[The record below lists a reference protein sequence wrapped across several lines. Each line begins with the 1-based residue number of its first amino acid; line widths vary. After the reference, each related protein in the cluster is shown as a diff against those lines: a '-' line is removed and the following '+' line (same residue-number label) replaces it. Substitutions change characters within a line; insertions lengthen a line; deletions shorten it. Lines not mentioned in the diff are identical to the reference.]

1 MAGFAASSEAKR
13 LPVCAVRRA
22 RRARR
27 NSTFTLEE
35 FLMKRLGVLCMVLAM
50 VCGFAGMALASDT
63 VRVGVF
69 LPLTGQNAFG
79 GQLELE
85 GVQMAHKEMG
95 EVLGKKVELFVVDN
109 KSDKVESANA
119 VKRLIEKEKV
129 QAIIGTYGSSLA
141 MAGGEVSEKAGI
153 PQVGTS
159 CTNPLVTQGKKYIFR
174 VCFID
179 PFQGAGAATYAFRDL
194 GLKKAALL
202 IDVANDYSVGLASFF
217 NKSFTKLGGEVVA
230 TLNYQSGDQDF
241 TAQLQEIMSKGPEV
255 LFIPSYFAEG
265 AIIMKQA
272 QELGAKFQIM
282 GGDAMDNP
290 EITAIGGSA
299 VEGFIHTTFPYD
311 PSMPDM
317 NPVAQKFTAEWT
329 KINPTKDPN
338 VNAAL
343 GYDAYMII
351 MDAITRAG
359 SAEPQAIRDALA
371 ATKDFVG
378 VTGLTTINETHDAE
392 KPVGLVKIIDGKKT
406 YVGAITPEL

>member
-1 MAGFAASSEAKR
+1 MRKMMLLCLALVFAFANTAFSA
-13 LPVCAVRRA
+13 
-22 RRARR
+22 
-27 NSTFTLEE
+27 EE
-35 FLMKRLGVLCMVLAM
+35 TIKI
-50 VCGFAGMALASDT
+50 
-63 VRVGVF
+63 GVF

-85 GVQMAHKEMG
+85 GVQLAAKENPT
-95 EVLGKKVELFVVDN
+95 VLGKKVELFVVDN

-179 PFQGAGAATYAFRDL
+179 PYQGAGAATYAFKTL
-194 GLKKAALL
+194 GLKKAAMLV
-202 IDVANDYSVGLASFF
+202 DVANDYSVGLSKYF
-217 NKSFTKLGGEVVA
+217 NKSFTKLGGQVVS

-241 TAQLQEIMSKGPEV
+241 TAQLTKIISEKPDV

-272 QELGAKFQIM
+272 KELGATFKIM

-290 EITAIGGSA
+290 KITDIGGSA
-299 VEGFIHTTFPYD
+299 VEGFVHTTFPYD
-311 PSMPDM
+311 PSMKNMTPM
-317 NPVAQKFTAEWT
+317 AKKFTEGWM
-329 KINPTKDPN
+329 KQYPGKEPN

-351 MDAITRAG
+351 LDAITRAG
-359 SAEPQAIRDALA
+359 KADPESIAKALA
-371 ATKDFVG
+371 ATKGFQG
-378 VTGLTTINETHDAE
+378 VTGATSINETHDAE
-392 KPVGLVKIIDGKKT
+392 KPVGLVIIKDGKKV
-406 YVGAITPEL
+406 YEGEITPDL